1 MGAIV
6 DYSFVSAGGAQ
17 RFGTVRANFNS
28 SSVVIDETSTTDLGG
43 STDDVVISAAVS
55 GGELDLVITNNIG
68 STISV
73 VAVINLIARN

>member
-6 DYSFVSAGGAQ
+6 DYSFVSTGGAQ
-17 RFGTVRANFNS
+17 RFGTVRANFNN

-43 STDDVVISAAVS
+43 STDNVVISAAVS
-55 GGELDLVITNNIG
+55 GGLLDLVITNNIG

-73 VAVINLIARN
+73 IAVITLIARK